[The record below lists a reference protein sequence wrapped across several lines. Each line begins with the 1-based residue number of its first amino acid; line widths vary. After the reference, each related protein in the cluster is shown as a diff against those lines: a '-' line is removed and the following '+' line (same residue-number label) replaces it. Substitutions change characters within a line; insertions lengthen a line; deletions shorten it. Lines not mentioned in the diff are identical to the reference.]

1 MAKDAPGMRGYRSRN
16 EDGELRQK
24 RGDTHVGTIEK
35 QYKRDFGIRS
45 DTHLNTLL
53 EREGLASLNDLI
65 NSSNRKGL
73 DWGCVPNVLIP
84 HSEFRNLHS
93 NTPTFLWMTPM
104 RC

>member
-35 QYKRDFGIRS
+35 KYGHDFDVRS

-53 EREGLASLNDLI
+53 EREGVASLNDLI
-65 NSSNRKGL
+65 NSN
-73 DWGCVPNVLIP
+73 D
-84 HSEFRNLHS
+84 
-93 NTPTFLWMTPM
+93 
-104 RC
+104 